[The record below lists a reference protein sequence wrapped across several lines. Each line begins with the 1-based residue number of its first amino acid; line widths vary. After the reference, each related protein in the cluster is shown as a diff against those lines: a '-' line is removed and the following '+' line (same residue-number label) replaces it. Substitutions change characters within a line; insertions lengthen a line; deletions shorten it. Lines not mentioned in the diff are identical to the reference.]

1 MKKSI
6 ISKSLGAVLTLSLA
20 VGLASCG
27 EGSQGPQG
35 EQGVTGPQGPQGEQG
50 VTGPQGP
57 QGEQGVTGPQGPQGE
72 PGVDAYEPFK
82 VAQTF
87 GYQGNYGEWMR
98 EIISGDLSVQY
109 AVTIADDYKSFTYGW
124 DEEVVTLSD
133 HAFLL
138 DSRLTDAEVE
148 ANNYIFNNVN
158 QAIEAATDGTE
169 ENPMVIYIAPGVYW
183 THDPDAESTTNA
195 FTITKTCANMKW
207 EGLTDDYRN
216 VVIAFNF
223 GHSIGYD
230 GGNPTC
236 FNISGDGFNVRN
248 LTVGGYCNVDLVY
261 HLNHKYDHE
270 KRSTDITQ
278 CQLGT
283 YSGDKLYC
291 ENVAFISRLNMMPF
305 NNSKRALYVNC
316 HMESTDD
323 ALNGSAQSVYLNC
336 DFEFYSSKPWYNSS
350 GSTLLN
356 CDFNLVHINDGPSP
370 YQYLSKVQ
378 SRFNVIDCRFH
389 DLKGN
394 YNIGWAEVLS
404 PTFRSY
410 YSNVTYN
417 GEKID
422 FSFDGLYPNNGVD
435 LTGTNALKAYKLV
448 TSKGKIIY
456 NVYNLLRGADDWD
469 PLGQK
474 DDIAALGAIDVAMT
488 MNASADIT
496 NLETG
501 KEGADKAV
509 LSYTLS
515 GPQSTDYNTLA
526 NVTWSVAEEYK
537 AVVSLVKNE
546 NGTCTATA
554 TNELEETVKV
564 PVIARDASGLE
575 SAVILTIKPSVLPI
589 AKATDLV
596 VSQVS
601 DGTATVEYVIA
612 DLGVR
617 ADNSR
622 INWYVCDDATGTNP
636 IHIATGRGTTPLK
649 QITLRPEWV
658 GKYLLVEVESKHI
671 RSEYAEKSIVVSVNA
686 IATDGIVSNN
696 TYNVDIDTFVTTTN
710 MDVKAGYWTVN
721 NMNYGT
727 GATNGFKDYTGI
739 YFTGSKSNGFSEM
752 NYTPSTGE
760 YGNMDITLKVAP
772 GKTAGQGFGS
782 NNNFME
788 IRVKYDVATKTGYA
802 VRIVRT
808 SGDSTKVQI
817 VKLSYANETK
827 VVDVLAESGNT
838 SAYLTECTIHVWTE
852 NGKLKT
858 HIESSAEQSEA
869 AATKGY
875 LAKVDLEADITAN
888 TYGGFG
894 VYYESSTGNNTTYIG
909 SVEIKWTE

>member
-6 ISKSLGAVLTLSLA
+6 ISKTFGAALTLSLA

-27 EGSQGPQG
+27 EGAQGPKGDQG
-35 EQGVTGPQGPQGEQG
+35 EIGPQGPKGD
-50 VTGPQGP
+50 T
-57 QGEQGVTGPQGPQGE
+57 GVTGPQGPQGE

-87 GYQGNYGEWMR
+87 GYQGNYGEWTR

-109 AVTIADDYKSFTYGW
+109 AVTIAEDYKSFTYGW
-124 DEEVVTLSD
+124 DSEVVTLSD

-158 QAIEAATDGTE
+158 EAIEAANAGTE

-183 THDPDAESTTNA
+183 THDPDATSTENA
-195 FTITKTCANMKW
+195 FAITKECANMKW

-216 VVIAFNF
+216 VVLAFNF
-223 GHSIGYD
+223 GHSVGYN

-236 FNISGDGFNVRN
+236 FNISGDGFSVRN

-261 HLNHKYDHE
+261 HLNHKFDHE

-291 ENVAFISRLNMMPF
+291 ENVAFVSRLNMMPF
-305 NNSKRALYVNC
+305 NNSKRALYVDC

-323 ALNGSAQSVYLNC
+323 ALNGSAKSVYLNC
-336 DFEFYSSKPWYNSS
+336 DFEFYSSKPWYSS
-350 GSTLLN
+350 AGSTLLN
-356 CDFNLVHINDGPSP
+356 CDFDLVHINDGENP
-370 YQYLSKVQ
+370 YQYLSKVE
-378 SRFNVIDCRFH
+378 SRYNVIDCRFNST
-389 DLKGN
+389 KEN
-394 YNIGWAEVLS
+394 YKIGWADIIS
-404 PTFRSY
+404 DTFRSY

-417 GEKID
+417 GQKID
-422 FSFDGLYPNNGVD
+422 FSYDGLYPNSGVD
-435 LTGTNALKAYKLV
+435 LTGTNALKAYKIV
-448 TSKGKIIY
+448 TSKGKVVY
-456 NVYNLLRGADDWD
+456 NVYNLLRGEDDWD

-474 DDIAALGAIDVAMT
+474 ALITELGGTDVAMT
-488 MNASADIT
+488 MSVSADVK

-501 KEGADKAV
+501 KTNADKAV
-509 LSYTLS
+509 LTYTIT
-515 GPQSTDYNTLA
+515 GPQATDYNASA
-526 NVTWSVAEEYK
+526 NVTWSVADEYK
-537 AVVSLVKNE
+537 TVVSLVKNE
-546 NGTCTATA
+546 NGTCTVTA
-554 TNELEETVKV
+554 TNDLEETVNV

-575 SAVILTIKPSVLPI
+575 AAVVLTVKPSVLPI
-589 AKATDLV
+589 AKASNLV
-596 VSQVS
+596 VSQIS
-601 DGTATVEYVIA
+601 DGTATVEYEIS

-622 INWYVCDDATGTNP
+622 INWYICDDATGANP
-636 IHIATGRGTTPLK
+636 IHVATGRGNTPLK
-649 QITLRPEWV
+649 KITLRPEWV
-658 GKYLLVEVESKHI
+658 GKYLMVEVESKHI
-671 RSEYAEKSIVVSVNA
+671 RSEYAEKATIVSSNA
-686 IATDGIVSNN
+686 ISTDGILNN
-696 TYNVDIDTFVTTTN
+696 GVYNVDINTFVTTNNSTI
-710 MDVKAGYWTVN
+710 KAGYWTVN
-721 NMNYGT
+721 NMSYGT
-727 GATNGFKDYTGI
+727 GDKNGFKDYTGI
-739 YFTGSKSNGFSEM
+739 FFTGSSSTGYSEM
-752 NYTPSTGE
+752 NYTPVTKE
-760 YGNMDITLKVAP
+760 YGNMDVTLKVAP

-817 VKLSYANETK
+817 VKLSYANDAQ
-827 VVDVLAESGNT
+827 VVEVLAESGNT
-838 SAYLTECTIHVWTE
+838 SAYLTECTIRVWTE
-852 NGKLKT
+852 AGKLKT
-858 HIESSAEQSEA
+858 HIESSATQSEG

-875 LAKVDLEADITAN
+875 LEKVDLEAEITAN

-894 VYYESSTGNNTTYIG
+894 VYYNSSTGNNTTYIG